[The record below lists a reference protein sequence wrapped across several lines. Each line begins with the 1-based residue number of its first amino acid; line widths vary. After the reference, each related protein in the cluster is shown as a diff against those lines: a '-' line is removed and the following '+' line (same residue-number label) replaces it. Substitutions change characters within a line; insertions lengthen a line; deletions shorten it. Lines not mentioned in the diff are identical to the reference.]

1 MNLNAAQILV
11 TRPVGQ
17 ADNLCGLIEQ
27 QGGVALRFPTLEIVE
42 HRPEA
47 TVLAAASQ
55 SDWLIFTSTNA
66 VDFAIKA
73 FNGKMPALPKIAA
86 VGKATAQALE
96 NAAWQVDC
104 VPATEFSSEGLLAE
118 AALQAVS
125 NQNCFIVRGVG
136 GRDKLEQG
144 LRSRGAHVAY
154 LEVYRRQQPK
164 IDNRDL
170 VKRIAEQQLDA
181 LTITSIEALQN
192 LLTMLDS
199 VSAKQLQ
206 TLLLVAASQRIAEA
220 AEQLGFTQIA
230 VSQQPTDLAIL
241 ETLTTLFNGENSGR
255 RN

>member
-1 MNLNAAQILV
+1 
-11 TRPVGQ
+11 
-17 ADNLCGLIEQ
+17 
-27 QGGVALRFPTLEIVE
+27 
-42 HRPEA
+42 
-47 TVLAAASQ
+47 
-55 SDWLIFTSTNA
+55 
-66 VDFAIKA
+66 
-73 FNGKMPALPKIAA
+73 MPALPKIAA

-96 NAAWQVDC
+96 NAAWRVNC

-118 AALQAVS
+118 AALQTVS
-125 NQNCFIVRGVG
+125 DKNCFIVRGVG

-144 LRSRGAHVAY
+144 LRSRGAYVAY

-164 IDNRDL
+164 IDNSDL

-181 LTITSIEALQN
+181 ITITSIEALQN
-192 LLTMLDS
+192 LLAMLDS
-199 VSAKQLQ
+199 ASAKQIE
-206 TLLLVAASQRIAEA
+206 TVLLVAASQRIAEA

>member
-27 QGGVALRFPTLEIVE
+27 LGGVALRFPTLEIVE
-42 HRPEA
+42 HPPEA
-47 TVLAAASQ
+47 AVLAAASQ

-73 FNGKMPALPKIAA
+73 FNGKMPASPKIAA

-96 NAAWQVDC
+96 NAGWRVDC
-104 VPATEFSSEGLLAE
+104 VPASEFSSEGLLAE
-118 AALQAVS
+118 AALQTV
-125 NQNCFIVRGVG
+125 NHKYCFIVRGVG

-144 LRSRGAHVAY
+144 LRRRGANVAY
-154 LEVYRRQQPK
+154 LEVYRRQQPT

-181 LTITSIEALQN
+181 ITITSIEALQN
-192 LLTMLDS
+192 LLTMLDNP
-199 VSAKQLQ
+199 SAKQLKAI
-206 TLLLVAASQRIAEA
+206 LLVAASQRIAEA

-230 VSQQPTDLAIL
+230 VSQQPTDVAIL